1 MYVKFQPFI
10 LLPYPTILF
19 LNKKKKVKN
28 LKNKNVESFD
38 ITLKY

>member
-10 LLPYPTILF
+10 LLLHPTILL

-28 LKNKNVESFD
+28 LKNRKFESFD